1 MMAEFTR
8 VFDIID
14 YRLANYA
21 DKKTLN
27 NFVNGKW
34 SGYGIKDVQNKVNTI
49 SAWLLENGFE
59 KRDSI
64 SFNPKI
70 SRPEWMMV
78 DFACQQVGVIVV
90 PMHPTASISEVE
102 FILNETEAKAC
113 ITADSGI
120 YYKVSPLLEKLDSLK
135 HVFHL
140 EAKTPG
146 YFQAC
151 TVKKISAAS
160 LEAIEKIKQTIDQED
175 IFTIMYTSGTS
186 GTPKGVMLSH
196 ANVMSNIKALLN
208 LLPLKNGERVL
219 SFLPFSHIFERTA
232 CYAYLTLGVEL
243 YFSQNRESFT
253 HDFKT
258 VQPVFCTA
266 VPRILEKM
274 YDFLQEQRLEKS
286 AIKKWLIKWAMSV
299 GKKFKESD
307 SYNPLYAIKLFL
319 AKFLVLNHWKKG
331 MGGKLR
337 YMAVGAAT
345 LRPEIGRLFSASGI
359 KIREGYG
366 MTETSPL
373 ISLNRYDNTTNKFGT
388 VGIPLENIQV
398 KIDTPIDEDNEGEIL
413 VKGANVMKSYFK
425 RPEQT
430 QEVFTQDG
438 WFRTGDVGRFV
449 NEKFLKITGRK
460 KEIFKT
466 SSGKYIAPEPLQDH
480 FNASEFIQQSL
491 IIGFQRPY
499 ITALIVP
506 YFSLLEKWCAREN
519 IHWTSPQFMVHNIKV
534 AALLKNEIDQRN
546 ETLPNYKR
554 VRNFTLCHKEWTTE
568 TGGITSTYKIKR
580 GELAGIFK
588 KEIDKMYK

>member
-1 MMAEFTR
+1 MTAEFTK

-21 DKKTLN
+21 DNKTLN
-27 NFVNGKW
+27 TFINGKW
-34 SGYGIKDVQNKVNTI
+34 LSYGIKDIQHKVNTI
-49 SAWLLENGFE
+49 SSWLLDNDFKKG
-59 KRDSI
+59 D
-64 SFNPKI
+64 KI
-70 SRPEWMMV
+70 AFVPNIGRPEWMMV
-78 DFACQQVGVIVV
+78 DFACQQIGVIVV
-90 PMHPTASISEVE
+90 PMHPTANIKEVA
-102 FILNETEAKAC
+102 FILNETGAKAC
-113 ITADSGI
+113 ITAGSGL
-120 YYKVSPLLEKLDSLK
+120 YYKVLPLLKKIASLE
-135 HVFHL
+135 HLFHL

-151 TVKKISAAS
+151 TIKKVSKAS
-160 LEAIEKIKQTIDQED
+160 LEAIEKIKQSINEED
-175 IFTIMYTSGTS
+175 TFTIMYTSGTS

-232 CYAYLTLGVEL
+232 CYAYMTLGVEL

-258 VQPVFCTA
+258 VQPVFCTT

-286 AIKKWLIKWAMSV
+286 AIKKSLIKWAIAI
-299 GKKFKESD
+299 GKKFEESASFSP
-307 SYNPLYAIKLFL
+307 SYTTKLFF
-319 AKFLVLNHWKKG
+319 ARVLVFNHWKKG
-331 MGGKLR
+331 LGGKLR

-388 VGIPLENIQV
+388 VGLPLENIAV
-398 KIDTPIDEDNEGEIL
+398 KIDTSIDEDNEGEIL
-413 VKGANVMKSYFK
+413 VKGANVMKGYYK

-430 QEVFTQDG
+430 EEVFTEDG
-438 WFRTGDVGRFV
+438 WFRTGDVGKFV

-460 KEIFKT
+460 KDIFKT

-480 FNASEFIQQSL
+480 FNASAFIQQSL

-499 ITALIVP
+499 ITALVVP
-506 YFSLLEKWCAREN
+506 HFSLLEKWCEQEN

-534 AALLKNEIDQRN
+534 AALLKNEIDQLN

-554 VRNFTLCHKEWTTE
+554 IKNFTLCHKEWTTE
-568 TGGITSTYKIKR
+568 MGGITNTYKIKR
-580 GELAGIFK
+580 GELAGLFK